1 MIKFEVELSEEQLN
15 DMVHVLRLYMKQQYD
30 ETTRNP
36 DGPVLP
42 SDDRIKKWNAVAA
55 TYAQFEDAYDDYA
68 DNIELEKLGVT
79 DVN

>member
-42 SDDRIKKWNAVAA
+42 SDKRIEKFNAVAA
-55 TYAQFEDAYDDYA
+55 TFVQFQDAYDDYA
-68 DNIELEKLGVT
+68 DNAESEKPE
-79 DVN
+79 D